1 MPIDPVCGMEVE
13 ERSQYK
19 SKVQGK
25 EFYFCCP
32 HCKTRFDKNPSKFK
46 V

>member
-1 MPIDPVCGMEVE
+1 MPIDPVFGMEVGM
-13 ERSQYK
+13 RSQYK

-25 EFYFCCP
+25 ELYFCCP
-32 HCKTRFDKNPSKFK
+32 NCKARFDKNPSKFR